1 MWENTIYVIKNEY
14 ISAVNRIVHPK
25 YENSVIIYL
34 PQTCMSLLNIKEGIL
49 KNVGNQRVAE
59 SG

>member
-1 MWENTIYVIKNEY
+1 MWENTIYVIINVY

-25 YENSVIIYL
+25 YENSVFIYL